1 MHESGII
8 RALVHQIEAAALKA
22 GGRQV
27 TRVTV
32 WLGALSQMSPDH
44 FQMHF
49 EEDARGTMVEGA
61 ALEIEASDDPT
72 NPEAQSVVLRSFDVH
87 D

>member
-1 MHESGII
+1 
-8 RALVHQIEAAALKA
+8 
-22 GGRQV
+22 
-27 TRVTV
+27 
-32 WLGALSQMSPDH
+32 
-44 FQMHF
+44 MHF